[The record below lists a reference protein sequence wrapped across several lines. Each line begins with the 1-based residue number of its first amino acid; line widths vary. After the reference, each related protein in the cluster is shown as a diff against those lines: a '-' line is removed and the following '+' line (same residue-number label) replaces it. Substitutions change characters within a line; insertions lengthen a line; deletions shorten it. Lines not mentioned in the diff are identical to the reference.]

1 MRTLTPLQAQRFWA
15 KVDVS
20 TPDMCWGWLGKPG
33 PSSGYGRC
41 CFDYQIYLSHRVA
54 YSLAREDLSRG
65 QVVMHTCDN
74 PMCCNPAHLLA
85 GTPDDNSKDMVKKGR
100 QARRISDSERASR
113 VVWAPVVA
121 MHLCDHAS
129 RVFLAPVVAMQLC
142 DQASRVFWLRSS
154 RCACATMPRWF

>member
-74 PMCCNPAHLLA
+74 PMCCNPAHLIA

-100 QARRISDSERASR
+100 QARRISDAQKRVIVASPREYNHALAAAFEISITHVNRIRRA
-113 VVWAPVVA
+113 AK
-121 MHLCDHAS
+121 
-129 RVFLAPVVAMQLC
+129 
-142 DQASRVFWLRSS
+142 
-154 RCACATMPRWF
+154 